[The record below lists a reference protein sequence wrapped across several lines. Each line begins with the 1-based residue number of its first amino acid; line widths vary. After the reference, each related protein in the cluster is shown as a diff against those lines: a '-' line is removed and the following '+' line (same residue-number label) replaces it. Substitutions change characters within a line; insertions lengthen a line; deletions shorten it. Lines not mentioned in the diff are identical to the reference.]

1 MVEKDEGIY
10 APAHSRDGFDARQDG
25 DENRGPLLLVVT
37 MAVLLAFAAVVYTA
51 YQQGLRK
58 GGRDAAPHVAAEPG
72 PIKTK
77 PTETHGTPTP
87 NLGNKAY
94 EPLDDIKAAPV
105 EKIKTAPLAEEPMQR
120 PTRATQTPKPTPP
133 AARQEPPAPVE
144 IKPEP
149 KAEPVREA
157 APATKRTADP
167 QVVSDGAFL
176 VQIAAFR
183 SEDQALAAWG
193 RLAGKL
199 GQATS
204 ALKADV
210 QRADL
215 GAKGVYYRLRAASF
229 ADRAG
234 AAAFCDQL
242 KQSGQDCIVVHR

>member
-37 MAVLLAFAAVVYTA
+37 IAVLLAFAAVVYTA

-77 PTETHGTPTP
+77 PNETHGTPTP

-105 EKIKTAPLAEEPMQR
+105 ETIKTAPLTEEPMKR
-120 PTRATQTPKPTPP
+120 PTRATQTPKKTPP
-133 AARQEPPAPVE
+133 VVNIKPAPKTIPPVVKAKPKAQPKPAPV
-144 IKPEP
+144 
-149 KAEPVREA
+149 
-157 APATKRTADP
+157 
-167 QVVSDGAFL
+167 SNGAFL

-193 RLAGKL
+193 KLAGKL
-199 GQATS
+199 GQATL

-229 ADRAG
+229 VDRTG

-242 KQSGQDCIVVHR
+242 KKSGQDCIVVHR

>member
-1 MVEKDEGIY
+1 MVEKDDGIY

-58 GGRDAAPHVAAEPG
+58 GGRDAAPHVTAEPG

-77 PTETHGTPTP
+77 PTQTRGTPTP

-105 EKIKTAPLAEEPMQR
+105 EKIKTAPLTEEPMKR
-120 PTRATQTPKPTPP
+120 PTRATQTPKTTPPVVKTKPTPKSVP
-133 AARQEPPAPVE
+133 DIAPKVVPVVKA
-144 IKPEP
+144 KPKVTAKP
-149 KAEPVREA
+149 TPVA
-157 APATKRTADP
+157 
-167 QVVSDGAFL
+167 DGAFL

-229 ADRAG
+229 VDRAG

-242 KQSGQDCIVVHR
+242 KKSGQDCIVVHR